1 MTGTR
6 RAVPVTV
13 GRREIVTG
21 RDDER
26 AQPSERRAE
35 EVDRDALGTDAGQP
49 TEEVDTSATAKHRR
63 SDETA
68 RVESAGGADDTPPSG
83 VPAAEGSGSGSL
95 AAVGAGSGEVAQSS
109 EGGRR
114 GRVRYQDPET
124 TRPREPTLAEQRAR
138 REAQRRERAQRDA
151 AEAAEARKRTIRKR
165 VLVGGGVA
173 VGVVA
178 LVAVIYAA
186 SQPDE
191 VTAQCVDPQGVVVPD
206 ENCGGTQQ
214 GGYYDSGGH
223 FVPIFIG
230 GFGNQYH
237 YNYGSNAPVGTRA
250 TGGSTAPP
258 PSGTTV
264 RSGTSGS
271 TLGTSNGSGTVSRG
285 GLGVGGSGT
294 SGTSG
299 RGGSS
304 SSGGGSSSSGS

>member
-1 MTGTR
+1 M
-6 RAVPVTV
+6 
-13 GRREIVTG
+13 TG

-26 AQPSERRAE
+26 AEPSERRTE
-35 EVDRDALGTDAGQP
+35 KVDLNALGADSQQSDQRP
-49 TEEVDTSATAKHRR
+49 TEKVDTSAARHRR
-63 SDETA
+63 SDEDDTA
-68 RVESAGGADDTPPSG
+68 GDATPPSG
-83 VPAAEGSGSGSL
+83 VPASEGSGSGAT
-95 AAVGAGSGEVAQSS
+95 AAVGAGSGEVATTG

-114 GRVRYQDPET
+114 GRVRYQDPDT
-124 TRPREPTLAEQRAR
+124 TKPREPTVAEQRAR

-151 AEAAEARKRTIRKR
+151 AEAAEARKRKIRKR

-178 LVAVIYAA
+178 LVAVVYAA

-237 YNYGSNAPVGTRA
+237 YNYGSNSPVGTRA

-258 PSGTTV
+258 ASGTTV

-271 TLGTSNGSGTVSRG
+271 TLGTSNGSSGTVSRG
-285 GLGVGGSGT
+285 GLGVGGSS

-299 RGGSS
+299 RGGSSS